1 MALRRSHSKSR
12 FHAAMVVLL
21 VSLFWLA
28 STWTCA
34 DHHEEA
40 DTKVP
45 MDVHIMSK
53 CPDARD
59 CMNKLVLPVMANVSD
74 KIDFRLSMIGTLTED
89 DGVLCK
95 HGQTECLGDIVMLC
109 AASSYPDPKLHL
121 GFTNCLITDYPEIPA
136 RSLIEDCAL
145 EHGLDFD
152 VLNDCMSKENGAYG
166 MGLLRDSAQHSSDVG
181 VTTSCT
187 IRLDDKVRCVAD
199 DGHFKDCE
207 GGDKPEDLIRDI
219 ERLYKEA
226 QGWTYS

>member
-74 KIDFRLSMIGTLTED
+74 KIDFRLSMIGTYVASPPPMQSINAMAMLTTQA
-89 DGVLCK
+89 G
-95 HGQTECLGDIVMLC
+95 
-109 AASSYPDPKLHL
+109 
-121 GFTNCLITDYPEIPA
+121 
-136 RSLIEDCAL
+136 
-145 EHGLDFD
+145 
-152 VLNDCMSKENGAYG
+152 
-166 MGLLRDSAQHSSDVG
+166 
-181 VTTSCT
+181 
-187 IRLDDKVRCVAD
+187 
-199 DGHFKDCE
+199 
-207 GGDKPEDLIRDI
+207 
-219 ERLYKEA
+219 
-226 QGWTYS
+226 